1 MSPLTITLGI
11 SFTVNVAL
19 LESVFEHPLASVS
32 DVKVYVVVV
41 FGEIIMGPPV
51 VRLPEPSIFVFNVD
65 PPAK

>member
-1 MSPLTITLGI
+1 MSPLTITFGI

-19 LESVFEHPLASVS
+19 FDSVFVQPLASVS

-41 FGEIIMGPPV
+41 FGEIIIGPPV
-51 VRLPEPSIFVFNVD
+51 VRLPEPSILVFNVD